1 MARPNLASNPNFA
14 SNEDGG
20 IALLS
25 AVAMSALLGTTAL
38 AVDMGSVFLQ
48 TRRLQGTA
56 DLAALAAA
64 RDLEH
69 AEAAALATARANGW
83 DGPLTIVVEKGRYA
97 ADPAVAT
104 KARFQPG
111 GADPDAVRVRIESQ
125 TPLYFGKAI
134 TGKDHQPI
142 TRQATAARADLASF
156 SIGTRLAALDG
167 GLANALLSGLTGS
180 NVSLSVMDY
189 DALADAD
196 VDLFD
201 YMDALKTELNLTAA
215 TYDEVLA
222 AKLSTGKALKA
233 LSKVLAGQGQT
244 RASHAARALA
254 NAAGDRTPADMTRLL
269 DPGPY
274 GAQGRV
280 LGGSGAKVQLDA
292 LNLSKAVLE
301 LSNGARQ
308 VQLDLGAAVPGVAD
322 LKAWLAIGEPPNNA
336 PWMTITAS
344 RDVIVRT
351 AQTRLYLEAKV
362 GGSGLLSVAQVKLPI
377 LVEAAS
383 GAAKLKSMSCASDE
397 AALEV
402 APGLGSL
409 MIGEID
415 TAKLDDFK
423 TPLAATPATI
433 AKAPLFSVSGKAS
446 VSLGGQAWQTVRFR
460 QDEVRGRVVKT
471 VSTND
476 LARATVSSL
485 LSNLKLDANILG
497 LGLGLGESALTG
509 AVGGLLTPLA
519 GPLDEVLGSLTGL
532 VGVRLGQADV
542 RMNGLRCRDAALVA

>member
-1 MARPNLASNPNFA
+1 MPCRDFAR
-14 SNEDGG
+14 NEDGG
-20 IALLS
+20 IALIS

-64 RDLEH
+64 RDLDN

-83 DGPLTIVVEKGRYA
+83 DGPLTVTVEKGRYA
-97 ADPAVAT
+97 ADQAVQS
-104 KARFQPG
+104 RFQSG
-111 GADPDAVRVRIESQ
+111 AADPDAVRVRIESQ
-125 TPLYFGKAI
+125 TPLFFGKAF
-134 TGKDHQPI
+134 TGKGGTPI
-142 TRQATAARADLASF
+142 ARQATAARADLASF

-180 NVSLSVMDY
+180 NVNLSVMDY

-201 YMDALKTELNLTAA
+201 YLDALKVQLNLTAA
-215 TYDEVLA
+215 TYDEVLKA
-222 AKLSTGKALKA
+222 NLTTGKALKA
-233 LSKVLAGQGQT
+233 LSRALADKGQT
-244 RASHAARALA
+244 RASNAARTLA
-254 NAAGDRTPADMTRLL
+254 IAAGDRTPADMNRLF

-274 GAQGRV
+274 GTQGRV

-308 VQLDLGAAVPGVAD
+308 VQLDLGTTVPGVAD

-336 PWMTITAS
+336 PWMTITSS

-351 AQTRLYLEAKV
+351 AQTRLYLEAGV
-362 GGSGLLSVAQVKLPI
+362 GGSGLLAPAQIKLPI

-383 GAAKLKSMSCASDE
+383 GAAKLQSMSCASDE
-397 AALEV
+397 AALDV

-415 TAKLDDFK
+415 TGKLDDFK
-423 TPLAATPATI
+423 TALAPAPATI
-433 AKAPLFSVSGKAS
+433 AKAPLFSVAGKAF

-476 LARATVSSL
+476 LARATVSTL
-485 LSNLKLDANILG
+485 LGNLTLEANV
-497 LGLGLGESALTG
+497 LGLGLGESALTN
-509 AVGGLLTPLA
+509 AMASLLTPLA
-519 GPLDEVLGSLTGL
+519 APLDEVLYSLTA
-532 VGVRLGQADV
+532 VAGVRLGQADV